1 MFFARGP
8 FWCKGDR
15 LVCANVLKLRWNTDC
30 FGLLSGFSVPISPQ
44 LMIGANK
51 PVPNAP
57 NKECPWVPAE
67 MERP

>member
-1 MFFARGP
+1 MFLLGALFGAG
-8 FWCKGDR
+8 GDR
-15 LVCANVLKLRWNTDC
+15 FICTNVLKLRWNTDC

-57 NKECPWVPAE
+57 E
-67 MERP
+67 